1 MSSIKLPGSPLVKAV
16 HEYVKK
22 ELPIETFNHSMR
34 VYYYG
39 TTHLWDLLEL
49 QRLIDETGQAILAQ
63 AFPTW
68 STTSFNETYFLTC
81 LLHDIGTT
89 DKNINATLMSL
100 SVPVYLSYG
109 PREY

>member
-1 MSSIKLPGSPLVKAV
+1 M
-16 HEYVKK
+16 
-22 ELPIETFNHSMR
+22 
-34 VYYYG
+34 
-39 TTHLWDLLEL
+39 
-49 QRLIDETGQAILAQ
+49 LIGAIGQAILTQ

-100 SVPVYLSYG
+100 SVPMYLSYEASALNDH
-109 PREY
+109 PANFTVDSLSSIS